1 MKNRLEISKTL
12 LKTDG
17 IIFVQ
22 CDNNEQAY
30 LKVLLDEIFERANF
44 VTTLHV
50 QMSTTQGMK
59 VRAAQNG
66 NVVKNGEYIHIYS
79 KNGKKNIA
87 KHLIYDIREDYDT
100 HYSYYIKEDGSI
112 NPLIELYNY
121 KFPNDLSNKKPLN
134 LQEAF
139 KYSKEFAEIVCLDKI
154 GNISVDYGQLSKER
168 YIKFVNNGKEYL
180 FRLSDSW
187 GSTDS
192 YKFPEGLRKIRGDWW
207 PEFYLDMGNIKKEGN
222 ANFSNGKKPERLI
235 SQIIKMVT
243 SPNDIVLDF
252 FMGSGI
258 TQAVAMKMNRRFI
271 GVEQM
276 DYINTVSVARLQKII
291 DGEQGG
297 ISESVGWQGGGYF
310 VYAELMEKGQT
321 FINQIQNAKSDKDL
335 NAIFQKMKTTDDINF
350 KVDLEKFEATRNE
363 LSFTE
368 QQKILCEM
376 IDKNQLYYNERNIDD
391 EDIRKQISD
400 SDYKFNK
407 SFYGKEE

>member
-1 MKNRLEISKTL
+1 M
-12 LKTDG
+12 
-17 IIFVQ
+17 
-22 CDNNEQAY
+22 
-30 LKVLLDEIFERANF
+30 
-44 VTTLHV
+44 
-50 QMSTTQGMK
+50 
-59 VRAAQNG
+59 
-66 NVVKNGEYIHIYS
+66 
-79 KNGKKNIA
+79 
-87 KHLIYDIREDYDT
+87 
-100 HYSYYIKEDGSI
+100 
-112 NPLIELYNY
+112 
-121 KFPNDLSNKKPLN
+121 
-134 LQEAF
+134 
-139 KYSKEFAEIVCLDKI
+139 CLDKI
-154 GNISVDYGQLSKER
+154 GNISVDYGQLSKGR
-168 YIKFVNNGKEYL
+168 YIKFVNNGKEYLLTKNGNGKIMQL

-252 FMGSGI
+252 FMGSGT

-276 DYINTVSVARLQKII
+276 DYINTVSVARLQKVI

-297 ISESVGWQGGGYF
+297 ISESVGWQGGGSF